1 MHCSS
6 LARSLHKEVVL
17 EPVAGRSSSSSS
29 SSSSSMAPVV
39 LGLCDIISNTNGE
52 W

>member
-29 SSSSSMAPVV
+29 SSSMAPVV